1 MDGYY
6 GKYNLILGSKMN
18 IEISQD
24 KISSELFVSETNL
37 RPQTYE
43 SDLFRCWVYAD
54 KEQALSKWNELNE
67 ARKQKVH
74 EVFLEGV
81 LKIDKIFP

>member
-1 MDGYY
+1 M
-6 GKYNLILGSKMN
+6 

-24 KISSELFVSETNL
+24 KIAGDLFVSESNL
-37 RPQTYE
+37 NPQEYE
-43 SDLFRCWVYAD
+43 SDMFKRWVYAT
-54 KEQALSKWNELNE
+54 KEQALSKWRELNR

-81 LKIDKIFP
+81 LKIGKLLS

>member
-24 KISSELFVSETNL
+24 KIAGELFVNETQGGAGSYLGDIYN
-37 RPQTYE
+37 
-43 SDLFRCWVYAD
+43 VYVFCD
-54 KEQALSKWNELNE
+54 KAKALAKWRELNE

-74 EVFLEGV
+74 EVFCEGV

>member
-1 MDGYY
+1 M
-6 GKYNLILGSKMN
+6 

-24 KISSELFVSETNL
+24 KVTSELYVSETNL
-37 RPQTYE
+37 YPQTYE
-43 SDLFRCWVYAD
+43 SDMFRCWVYAD
-54 KEQALSKWNELNE
+54 KEQALDKWRELNE

-81 LKIDKIFP
+81 PKIDKVFS